1 MTETASSARLPRGTV
16 ALPAAS
22 IGVLSLALAVG
33 FQAPGWLGRIESGL
47 QAVPGKL
54 GLAGELAPLPHGLS
68 WSVAAGLALVLPW
81 LILQTPAHWRR
92 IVLWLTVLALLLGW
106 VPVMGLAA
114 RWCPLAPSL
123 VVVLWSGLCALIYA
137 ARHRMPCEGSFSQT
151 HADD

>member
-1 MTETASSARLPRGTV
+1 MTEAESSARLPRGTV

-33 FQAPGWLGRIESGL
+33 FQAPGWLGRVERGL
-47 QAVPGKL
+47 LAVPGKL
-54 GLAGELAPLPHGLS
+54 GLAGEPTLLPQELA
-68 WSVAAGLALVLPW
+68 WTAAAGLALVFPW

-106 VPVMGLAA
+106 VPVMALAE

-123 VVVLWSGLCALIYA
+123 VVVLWGGLCALIYA
-137 ARHRMPCEGSFSQT
+137 ARHRMPCEGSISRT
-151 HADD
+151 NADD